1 MLGSAFLALVA
12 VCISP
17 VAAELVVVGSPST
30 TISDPRIV
38 SPKSLSEEL
47 ADSQVLIF
55 GELHGN
61 KESPAVVAE
70 FIELVLEGQSP
81 HSVVV
86 AMELPSSLQPALD
99 KFFDGR
105 GDIQLLMDDQ
115 FWSRSMQDGRSSQ
128 AVLELLSK
136 IKLLGSKVRLVAI
149 DGRLSLD
156 GSPQAMPSR
165 AARLAAN
172 VDFLAATNPSAL
184 VVGYMGNFNA
194 SERKRDHLSPAASL
208 MQSDPLS
215 VLLLPLSGSSWN
227 CQIGCKERS
236 VSEIEKNPRSI
247 TKVAEVL
254 GFDLVIPL
262 PSVTSSPPAVET

>member
-1 MLGSAFLALVA
+1 MLRSTFLALVA

-17 VAAELVVVGSPST
+17 VAAELAVVDSPST
-30 TISDPRIV
+30 TVSNPRIV
-38 SPKSLSEEL
+38 SLKSLFDES
-47 ADSQVLIF
+47 ANSRVLIF

-61 KESPAVVAE
+61 KESPAVVAD

-81 HSVVV
+81 RSVVV

-99 KFFDGR
+99 KFFDGP
-105 GDIQLLMDDQ
+105 GDIQALLYDQ
-115 FWSRSMQDGRSSQ
+115 FWSRNMQDGRSSQ
-128 AVLELLSK
+128 AVLALLSR

-156 GSPQAMPSR
+156 GSPQLMPSR
-165 AARLAAN
+165 SAQLAAN
-172 VDFLAATNPSAL
+172 VDFLAVANPSEL
-184 VVGYMGNFNA
+184 VIGYMGNFNA
-194 SERKRDHLSPAASL
+194 SERRRDHLSPAGSL

-227 CQIGCKERS
+227 CQLGCEERS
-236 VSEIEKNPRSI
+236 VSEIEDNPRSI
-247 TKVAEVL
+247 TKVAEGM

-262 PSVTSSPPAVET
+262 PSVTASPPAVGT

>member
-1 MLGSAFLALVA
+1 MLRSAFLALVA

-17 VAAELVVVGSPST
+17 VAAEHVVFTSAST
-30 TISDPRIV
+30 TVADSRIV
-38 SPKSLSEEL
+38 SLKSLSEEF
-47 ADSQVLIF
+47 ADSRVIVF

-61 KESPAVVAE
+61 KESPAMVAE
-70 FIELVLEGQSP
+70 FIELVLERQNLKSL
-81 HSVVV
+81 VV

-99 KFFDGR
+99 KFFDGA
-105 GDIQLLMDDQ
+105 GDTQALLDDQ
-115 FWSRSMQDGRSSQ
+115 FWSRKMQDGRSSQ
-128 AVLELLSK
+128 AVLALLSR
-136 IKLLGSKVRLVAI
+136 IKLLGSEVRVVAI

-172 VDFLAATNPSAL
+172 VDFLAVTNPSAL
-184 VVGYMGNFNA
+184 VIGYMGNFNA

-208 MQSDPLS
+208 MQSDPVS

-227 CQIGCKERS
+227 CQLGCEETS
-236 VSEIEKNPRSI
+236 VSEIGDNPKSI
-247 TKVAEVL
+247 TKVAEGM

-262 PSVTSSPPAVET
+262 PSVTASPPAVET